1 MVLNTLVRFYNIVT
15 GLEGTYIAF
24 CTQAAMNCSEDNLFQ
39 NVTSNIN
46 CTCRQEYNVTYGEEG
61 MSHS

>member
-1 MVLNTLVRFYNIVT
+1 MALNPVLIFYNIVT
-15 GLEGTYIAF
+15 DLDGTYSTF
-24 CTQAAMNCSEDNLFQ
+24 CTQAAMNCSEDSLFQ

-61 MSHS
+61 MLSS